1 MKLERA
7 SWKCETVFYSWNE
20 YIVYIYW
27 QRVAEHVLSCA
38 LHTSGSLVFSSV
50 LKQDEKTY
58 KCEAYNYVVRQTTG
72 GSYHRI
78 IVQQGM

>member
-1 MKLERA
+1 MRREL
-7 SWKCETVFYSWNE
+7 SVFSDRE
-20 YIVYIYW
+20 LVIM
-27 QRVAEHVLSCA
+27 SCV
-38 LHTSGSLVFSSV
+38 LHTAGSLVFSSV
-50 LKQDEKTY
+50 LKQDEMTY